1 MFQIFT
7 GSLGKESTKLAPARL
22 NYTSR
27 LVWAVTQLT
36 GYTGLRGFIR
46 ALTSPYSARGS
57 QKDAGIGR
65 ITADKT

>member
-22 NYTSR
+22 NCTSR

-46 ALTSPYSARGS
+46 ALTSPYSPSGS
-57 QKDAGIGR
+57 KKEAGIGR
-65 ITADKT
+65 FTGGKT